1 MKLIVYVLMD
11 SVGQEFGYNGQEYI
25 VSAPQC
31 LGDSSGGNRMASGD
45 LNKGWQHPD
54 PSLATCLA
62 PWQ

>member
-31 LGDSSGGNRMASGD
+31 LGTHLGEIEWLRVIEQGVAAS
-45 LNKGWQHPD
+45 
-54 PSLATCLA
+54 
-62 PWQ
+62 